1 MDEKKNIESLFQR
14 YLDNQCSPREIR
26 LLLSHF
32 KIDENAALL
41 RKLIQNESE
50 KIDET
55 LSNADHTSL
64 LETTFQKIKKSIAAG
79 DELNKALVVPF
90 YKQVWFRACAAAV
103 VIFLLVVPAYH
114 LVNKKNERT
123 IAQNENRTIKTDVQP
138 GRSNAIL
145 TLDNGQ
151 TIMLDSAADGT
162 LAQQGDIKVL
172 KMNDRIDYQSGNGKA
187 NEKPVYNT
195 ITTAKGNDYQL
206 VLSDG
211 SKVWLNAASSIRF
224 PTAFTGNERKVEI
237 TGEAY
242 FEVAHNPAKPFKV
255 DFKNAADGNG
265 EIEVLGTH
273 FNVNTYTDEQ
283 DVKTTLLE
291 GSVKITSADKS
302 QRLSPGEQAT
312 LTADA
317 ITLKKDVDVS
327 QVTAWKDGYFLF
339 NNTDIQTIMR
349 QVARWYDVEVQFE
362 GKIPA
367 DGFTGRISRNV
378 PLSKFLKVL
387 ELNDLKVRTEGR
399 TVTVIF

>member
-1 MDEKKNIESLFQR
+1 MHEKKNIESLFQR

-50 KIDET
+50 KSDET
-55 LSNADHTSL
+55 RSNADHTSL

-103 VIFLLVVPAYH
+103 VIFLLIVPAYY

-123 IAQNENRTIKTDVQP
+123 IAQNENRTTKTDVQP

-291 GSVKITSADKS
+291 GSVRITGADKS

-349 QVARWYDVEVQFE
+349 QVARWYDVDVQFE
-362 GKIPA
+362 GKIPV

-399 TVTVIF
+399 TVTVLF

>member
-1 MDEKKNIESLFQR
+1 MHEKKNIESLFQR

-50 KIDET
+50 KSDET
-55 LSNADHTSL
+55 RSNADHTSL

-90 YKQVWFRACAAAV
+90 YKQVWFRASAAAV
-103 VIFLLVVPAYH
+103 VIFLLVVPAYY

-123 IAQNENRTIKTDVQP
+123 IAQNENRTTKTDVQP

-162 LAQQGDIKVL
+162 LAQQGNIKVL

-273 FNVNTYTDEQ
+273 FNVNTYADEQ

-362 GKIPA
+362 GKIPV

-399 TVTVIF
+399 TVTVLF